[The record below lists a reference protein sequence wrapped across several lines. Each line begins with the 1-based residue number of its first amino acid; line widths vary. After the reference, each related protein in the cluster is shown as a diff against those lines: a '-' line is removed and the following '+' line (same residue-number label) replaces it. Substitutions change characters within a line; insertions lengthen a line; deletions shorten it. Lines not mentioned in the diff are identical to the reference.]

1 MACPHAKRCTLHDQ
15 LGTKSALTVWQTL
28 FCDSGFDRCVRY
40 RLTALGAFVP
50 PGLLPDGRSHLVPEA
65 ARPARTGTGG

>member
-1 MACPHAKRCTLHDQ
+1 MSCPHAKRCSLHDQ

-40 RLTALGAFVP
+40 RLTLAGAAVAP
-50 PGLLPDGRSHLVPEA
+50 DLLPDGRSRLPPD
-65 ARPARTGTGG
+65 RPVAKG